1 MLILWMMK
9 EITINNADKPIRLF
23 YSKRTFTTKTLL
35 FSVYP
40 VDKETEQVLGKS
52 KSFIF
57 NAEDNKDISWDGP
70 QRCDIHIRIA
80 KALAE
85 KEALSKYR

>member
-1 MLILWMMK
+1 MK
-9 EITINNADKPIRLF
+9 EITINNSNKPVRLF
-23 YSKRTFTTKTLL
+23 YSKRSFTTKMLL

-40 VDKETEQVLGKS
+40 VDKETEKVLGKS

-57 NAEDNKDISWDGP
+57 NAEDNKEISWEGP

-80 KALAE
+80 QALAE